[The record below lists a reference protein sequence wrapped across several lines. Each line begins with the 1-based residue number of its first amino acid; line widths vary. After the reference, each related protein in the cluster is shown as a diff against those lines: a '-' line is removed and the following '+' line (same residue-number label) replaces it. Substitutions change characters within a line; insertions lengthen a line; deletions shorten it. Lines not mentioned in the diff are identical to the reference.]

1 MRPVPTCNGLEDKS
15 LSTEVTSD
23 IAVGARISFN
33 ICGEVQSKYGEEGAY
48 FSYTQRQRQSCCC
61 PWLVVTPSPS
71 ALGKD
76 RRDTTHAVH
85 LAVNIISP
93 VRLSHAPRHLDG
105 RNCAVVNGQLVFV
118 QWWQFTAGSQ
128 TRRTAY
134 MFSTVAVAE

>member
-15 LSTEVTSD
+15 LSAEVTSD

-33 ICGEVQSKYGEEGAY
+33 ICVEVRRGRGLLFLHATTATKLL
-48 FSYTQRQRQSCCC
+48 
-61 PWLVVTPSPS
+61 PPLVTPSPS

>member
-15 LSTEVTSD
+15 LSAEVTSD

-33 ICGEVQSKYGEEGAY
+33 ICGEVRRGRGLLFLHATTAAKLL
-48 FSYTQRQRQSCCC
+48 
-61 PWLVVTPSPS
+61 PPLVTPSPS
-71 ALGKD
+71 VLGKD

-105 RNCAVVNGQLVFV
+105 RNCTVVNGQLVFV

-128 TRRTAY
+128 TWRTAY

>member
-15 LSTEVTSD
+15 LSAEVTSD
-23 IAVGARISFN
+23 ITVGARISFN
-33 ICGEVQSKYGEEGAY
+33 ICGEVRRGRGLLFLHATTAAKLL
-48 FSYTQRQRQSCCC
+48 
-61 PWLVVTPSPS
+61 PPLVTPSPS

-105 RNCAVVNGQLVFV
+105 QNCAVVNGQLVFV